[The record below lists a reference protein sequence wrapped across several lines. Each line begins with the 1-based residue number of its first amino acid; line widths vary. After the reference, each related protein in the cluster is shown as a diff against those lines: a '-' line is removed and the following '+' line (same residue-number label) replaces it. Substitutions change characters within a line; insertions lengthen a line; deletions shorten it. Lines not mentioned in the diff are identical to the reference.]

1 MKLIY
6 TILLACL
13 LTWPAWAA
21 GTVNI
26 NTASAEEIAE
36 SLNGIGLSKAQEI
49 VRYRDEHG
57 AFTDLDELVNVKAS
71 ASARWTRIATISC
84 CRIPQ
89 HRRRNSPGCAMGLTG
104 RSRRPVIFR
113 DPEPVAGV

>member
-57 AFTDLDELVNVKAS
+57 AFTDLDELVNVKGIGI
-71 ASARWTRIATISC
+71 RTVDK
-84 CRIPQ
+84 
-89 HRRRNSPGCAMGLTG
+89 N
-104 RSRRPVIFR
+104 R
-113 DPEPVAGV
+113 DNIVLQDSTAQAQE